1 MAVVV
6 AQPPTFWRTDVRT
19 RIWLPINSSGWL
31 RATREM
37 GYISRVKFS
46 AFMKLLFLA
55 LSIVAGVSTGG
66 FSQTKPAAP
75 AKPAQTARPSAPQ
88 STTAASAKSVEK
100 QKFVLLNNGATIGM
114 VVNSVVKADKKRL
127 NLTDQQLPKARQLIT
142 DATVKFNEGVKKLKR
157 SGMNAQKLRVLAV
170 EVESELV
177 QKYKAIL
184 TPEQYAKQLAHH
196 KKIYPESKAS

>member
-1 MAVVV
+1 
-6 AQPPTFWRTDVRT
+6 
-19 RIWLPINSSGWL
+19 
-31 RATREM
+31 
-37 GYISRVKFS
+37 
-46 AFMKLLFLA
+46 MKSLFLT
-55 LSIVAGVSTGG
+55 LSIVVTVSTVS
-66 FSQTKPAAP
+66 FSQTKPVP
-75 AKPAQTARPSAPQ
+75 QAKPAQAAKSSAPQ
-88 STTAASAKSVEK
+88 TATATSAKPVEK
-100 QKFVLLNNGATIGM
+100 EKFVLLNNGATIGM
-114 VVNSVVKADKKRL
+114 VVNSVVKADKQRL

-177 QKYKAIL
+177 QKYKTIL